1 LAYGIDK
8 LSKEMKTIIPKLD
21 NIVFPTKTFFGLIV
35 FLTKT
40 ILKIAHVSA
49 TEVGNIP
56 VLYVAMTLLVLAL
69 TMLSMF
75 EPELRIYS

>member
-1 LAYGIDK
+1 
-8 LSKEMKTIIPKLD
+8 MKAFSLRVNATVEYNLD
-21 NIVFPTKTFFGLIV
+21 IVFPTKTFFGLIV

-40 ILKIAHVSA
+40 ILKIAYVSA
-49 TEVGNIP
+49 TEVGKIP

>member
-1 LAYGIDK
+1 
-8 LSKEMKTIIPKLD
+8 MKAFSLRVNATVEYNLDII
-21 NIVFPTKTFFGLIV
+21 FPTKTFFGLIV

-40 ILKIAHVSA
+40 IFAHVSA
-49 TEVGNIP
+49 TEVGKIP

>member
-1 LAYGIDK
+1 LFYPLAALY
-8 LSKEMKTIIPKLD
+8 
-21 NIVFPTKTFFGLIV
+21 IVFPTETFFGLIV

-40 ILKIAHVSA
+40 IFAYVSA
-49 TEVGNIP
+49 TEVENIP

-75 EPELRIYS
+75 EPELKIYS